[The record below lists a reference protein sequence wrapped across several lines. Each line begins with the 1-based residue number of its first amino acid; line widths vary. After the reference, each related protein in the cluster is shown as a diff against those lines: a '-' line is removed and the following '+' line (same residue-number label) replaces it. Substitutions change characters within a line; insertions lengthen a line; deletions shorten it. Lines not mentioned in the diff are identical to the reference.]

1 MSFLRKFKV
10 AFEGIFFLLKKDR
23 NFQVHLI
30 LFILL
35 LITSFLIG
43 LSKFEWITIIICS
56 AMVFAVEAVNSSIE
70 KLADLITKEIRPEI
84 KIIKDIA
91 AGAVLIS
98 SIFALVVALIIFLP
112 KLFVLFLKL
121 GQS

>member
-10 AFEGIFFLLKKDR
+10 AFEGIFFLLKKYR

-30 LFILL
+30 LFVLL
-35 LITSFLIG
+35 LAVSFLIG
-43 LSKFEWITIIICS
+43 LSKFEWIAILICS
-56 AMVFAVEAVNSSIE
+56 AMVFATEAVNSSIE
-70 KLADLITKEIRPEI
+70 KLADLFTKEIRPEI

-112 KLFVLFLKL
+112 KLFVLFEKL

>member
-10 AFEGIFFLLKKDR
+10 AFEGIFILLKKDR

-30 LFILL
+30 LFLLL
-35 LITSFLIG
+35 LIASFLIG
-43 LSKFEWITIIICS
+43 LSKFEWIAILVCS
-56 AMVFAVEAVNSSIE
+56 AMVFATEAVNSSIE

-91 AGAVLIS
+91 AAAVLIT
-98 SIFALVVALIIFLP
+98 SIFSIVVALLIFIP
-112 KLFVLFLKL
+112 KIW
-121 GQS
+121 SMIY

>member
-1 MSFLRKFKV
+1 
-10 AFEGIFFLLKKDR
+10 
-23 NFQVHLI
+23 
-30 LFILL
+30 
-35 LITSFLIG
+35 
-43 LSKFEWITIIICS
+43 
-56 AMVFAVEAVNSSIE
+56 MVFAVEAVNSSIE